1 MCVCEDVLNAEN
13 DQTDKQSSSNQ
24 KKGVKRRKVSASESD
39 KDTTPPQ
46 PKKTLQIK
54 SKKKKKEQLPEKK
67 KHSRVITF
75 VLMSILDQWNEGLTL
90 ALESASDGYIW
101 TWQYMKEWFS
111 FFF

>member
-1 MCVCEDVLNAEN
+1 MCVCEDVLNTEN

-54 SKKKKKEQLPEKK
+54 SNKKKKQLPEKK

-75 VLMSILDQWNEGLTL
+75 VLMSILVQGNEGLKL
-90 ALESASDGYIW
+90 ALESASDSYIW
-101 TWQYMKEWFS
+101 TR
-111 FFF
+111 